1 MAVTIGTTDKKF
13 VSAIDFLDQR
23 EIDPALYDQSRDRA
37 FNDILK
43 LVGLTKEIAS
53 GQRQYHSFVN
63 NDTHEV
69 ATVTGTPSGSGTATI
84 TFDVDN
90 TFAVVG
96 DLIMTSNAAN
106 AGKQARIQSVTGAS
120 VVAKSVDGTNLTVA
134 AGDKVAFGSNAYGE
148 GSGAP
153 SGRRYGMT
161 KYFNQT
167 QIFKAYDKITDVEKT
182 AKIEVSVGGQQYMLA
197 YQTIQKV
204 TKLNADI
211 SFQMLAGVK
220 STAKFSDASPSL
232 ADAAGN
238 AVQTTGGLNWYN
250 VQYGIN
256 DAAATLGTFGW
267 TEIDDMID
275 NWIAN
280 KAPNVQMGFM
290 GSRASAPII
299 KFLKNLGSSGVTSVR
314 LDFNGQSANFD
325 VEQITYRGFT
335 LQFIHLPI
343 LDNPQ
348 LFSAVLSPD
357 IAGSIFWVPKDQ
369 VEVVGG
375 GSAPRLRIRF
385 APQIA
390 AGGPNVSTNGLIKEI
405 KTGALAP
412 VATGHDAVLETSW
425 YTEQG
430 LEALGVKHFQ
440 KYRVI

>member
-1 MAVTIGTTDKKF
+1 
-13 VSAIDFLDQR
+13 
-23 EIDPALYDQSRDRA
+23 
-37 FNDILK
+37 
-43 LVGLTKEIAS
+43 
-53 GQRQYHSFVN
+53 
-63 NDTHEV
+63 
-69 ATVTGTPSGSGTATI
+69 
-84 TFDVDN
+84 
-90 TFAVVG
+90 
-96 DLIMTSNAAN
+96 
-106 AGKQARIQSVTGAS
+106 
-120 VVAKSVDGTNLTVA
+120 
-134 AGDKVAFGSNAYGE
+134 
-148 GSGAP
+148 
-153 SGRRYGMT
+153 
-161 KYFNQT
+161 
-167 QIFKAYDKITDVEKT
+167 
-182 AKIEVSVGGQQYMLA
+182 
-197 YQTIQKV
+197 
-204 TKLNADI
+204 
-211 SFQMLAGVK
+211 
-220 STAKFSDASPSL
+220 
-232 ADAAGN
+232 
-238 AVQTTGGLNWYN
+238 VQTTGGLNWY
-250 VQYGIN
+250 VTTYGIS

-267 TEIDDMID
+267 TEIDEMID
-275 NWIAN
+275 NWVAN

-385 APQIA
+385 APQIS